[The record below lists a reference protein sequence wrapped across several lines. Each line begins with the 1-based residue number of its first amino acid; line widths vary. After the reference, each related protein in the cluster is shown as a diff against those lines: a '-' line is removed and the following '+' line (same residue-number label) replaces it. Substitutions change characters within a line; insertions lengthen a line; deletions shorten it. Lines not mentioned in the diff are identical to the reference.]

1 METTKVGIR
10 EFRSGLAEYI
20 ESDRP
25 VAVTRHGRTV
35 GIFIPTPAPSQADL
49 MALKQAT
56 AKLEEV
62 MSLNEAEVDAI
73 TADFKAA
80 RKAAAVRKRP
90 RG

>member
-10 EFRSGLAEYI
+10 EFRSGLADYI

-25 VAVTRHGRTV
+25 VAITRHGRTV
-35 GIFIPTPAPSQADL
+35 GIFIPTPAPAQADL

-80 RKAAAVRKRP
+80 RKAAVRKRP
-90 RG
+90 R